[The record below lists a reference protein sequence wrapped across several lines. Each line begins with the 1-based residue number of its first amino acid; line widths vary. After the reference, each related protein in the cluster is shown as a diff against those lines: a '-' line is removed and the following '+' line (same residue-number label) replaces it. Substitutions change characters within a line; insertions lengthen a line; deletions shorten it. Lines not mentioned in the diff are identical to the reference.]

1 VIKSV
6 VLENWKSHE
15 KTELEFTSGT
25 NVLIGQM
32 GAGKTSVM
40 DGITFALFGTFPA
53 LQARK
58 LKLDQCIMDKPE
70 KKQKAKVQLIF
81 SLNGSSYEIIREVE
95 RGKGT
100 TFSEFKK
107 DGTVI
112 EKPNSQRV
120 TEAIIREIQVDYE
133 LFSRAVYS
141 EQNQIDYFLQ
151 IPAGQRKRKID
162 ELLKLDRLEKARS
175 ALTTVVTRLKTQA
188 KDKAKAIE
196 DFERENIA
204 EKIRSLEAEMKE
216 IEENKSKNSSEL
228 EGKRELLEKISTEL
242 KSLEEK
248 EKRVRDLENQ
258 LSSIKGQLGELSEK
272 IESLKHRLGDKL
284 EKDLKHEKEELERK
298 SKEIT
303 LSLEK
308 LNAEGLQ
315 KELSELSA
323 RVGSLKTTVEEL
335 STKAKE
341 KEEVERKLSLLKK
354 EDWKKKLD
362 DKKEELKRLE
372 ESLTGFKIVIE
383 NENKRIGELE
393 KAGDK
398 CPVCD
403 SPISKTKKEELKKK
417 SLNAIESA
425 KSRIKELEERI
436 SKISLD
442 EIEGKIHET
451 ETLSRRLEELD
462 VAGKLKKAKEELFKA
477 EAELEK
483 KKAEQEK
490 VAADRKELEKEK
502 EEVFKRLSDAERVV
516 ELQGEYTAAREQKTK
531 KSEELSGIEKQ
542 IAEMKFDEN
551 LLSQRRKAK
560 EELGI
565 EVSKLEGLVA
575 SLKQLLEEKGKRL
588 DEIKLKEKQIA
599 QWKEDV
605 GFLRK
610 QAGAMEVFKKALE
623 ATQVQLREETLSAL
637 NVGMEDIWPRIY
649 PYGDYTGL
657 RLGIEGGDYILQ
669 LKRRDGNW
677 IDVEGT
683 ASGGERSAACLA
695 LRIAFSLVLTQNL
708 SWLVL
713 DEPTHNLDSQG
724 VAMLS
729 KALREHLPELVEQV
743 FIITHDDE
751 MESAVSG
758 ALYRLERDKEQDEP
772 SRAILVNMGAK

>member
-1 VIKSV
+1 MIKSV